1 MNVTINFRRFLQRK
15 LAVLL
20 CLAMV
25 LTLLPAGTAKA
36 DTDTGVVGVT
46 EYGGELRL
54 TAGGSAQLQVAD
66 TVVYGGMSYAV
77 SSYTFTSYNEE
88 VATVDQTGA
97 VKAVHTGTTEI
108 VVQVNTKQSLTGGW
122 GDSEG
127 YDQTG
132 NDGWDTTDEETTL
145 FEAYYDV
152 TVLPDLSHVK
162 INKTSQTGYTA
173 NLWGDMQY
181 TFKLKSAQPL
191 TEDDDLV
198 VLSYSSSNP
207 DVRVSASLENN
218 VLTITP
224 YDAGKT
230 TVTVSLNDQKL
241 FKLKIQTILVNLT
254 ANSALMTP
262 GQTKQ
267 LRVKGGKNLPVKWSS
282 SDKSIVS
289 VSSDGKLTARKN
301 GNAVIKATV
310 GDCAFG
316 CAVSVV
322 SPSRKQAI
330 NRAIYIAQTCTY
342 SQPYRM
348 QEKYYDCSS
357 LVWKAYSKI
366 GTNFGGSYYAPVA
379 ADIGKWCVTHH
390 KTIKGGV
397 SQTNVNQMKLNAGD
411 LMFETGAE
419 NGRYRGIYHVEMITG
434 YSCQGFDRKGR
445 PYLLVKWASK
455 PDGYYYPTRQM
466 VGRP

>member
-1 MNVTINFRRFLQRK
+1 MNVTINFRRLLQRK

-25 LTLLPAGTAKA
+25 LTLLPVGTAKA
-36 DTDTGVVGVT
+36 DTDTGVVSVT

-54 TAGGSAQLQVAD
+54 TAGGSAQLQVPD
-66 TVVYGGMSYAV
+66 TVVYEGMNYAV

-122 GDSEG
+122 GDSED

-132 NDGWDTTDEETTL
+132 NDSWYTTDEETTL

-191 TEDDDLV
+191 SEDDDLV

-230 TVTVSLNDQKL
+230 TVTISINDQKL

-282 SDKSIVS
+282 SNKSIVS

-301 GNAVIKATV
+301 GNAVIKATI

-330 NRAIYIAQTCTY
+330 NRAIYIA
-342 SQPYRM
+342 
-348 QEKYYDCSS
+348 
-357 LVWKAYSKI
+357 LVWKAYSKV

-379 ADIGKWCVTHH
+379 ADIGKWCVTHN
-390 KTIKGGV
+390 KTVKGGV
-397 SQTNVNQMKLNAGD
+397 SRTNVNQMRLNAGD

-455 PDGYYYPTRQM
+455 PDGYYYPARQM